1 MYYLVHYCV
10 KSYSSE
16 LIEML
21 SRLKIQY
28 IIIPPHGGGNN
39 GFVSFKIKE
48 NSSEFEII
56 RSKFPYVISSDTLYF
71 PNYTEAER
79 CAAKWLEFRAIT
91 AKIDPANDGDL
102 TIQTCIF
109 GHSRIG
115 IRNIGHHRIQIKPV
129 ELKRSIR
136 WGNSAFFSCSIT
148 TPGLFCDDR
157 AVSIME
163 HAGLKG
169 LQYGPVLKWR
179 TGIPIPNVHQVLPN
193 HVIPNGVFAPI
204 RDMESYT
211 CEMCGMQMLRISGK
225 KFLYGIRDNFLN
237 PEVDFYKTLPL
248 FLDYSSKRYNGG
260 KIHYIISQRAYQV
273 LKKNR
278 MCRGVEFTPLALI
291 P

>member
-1 MYYLVHYCV
+1 MYYLIHCYV
-10 KSYSSE
+10 KLYSGE
-16 LIEML
+16 LIDTL
-21 SRLKIQY
+21 NRLKIQY
-28 IIIPPHGGGNN
+28 TIIPPHGGGNN

-48 NSSEFEII
+48 NSAEFEII
-56 RSKFPYVISSDTLYF
+56 RNRFPCAISSDALYF

-136 WGNSAFFSCSIT
+136 WGNSTFFSCSIT
-148 TPGLFCDDR
+148 TPGLFCDSR
-157 AVSIME
+157 AVSIIK

-169 LQYGPVLKWR
+169 LQYGPVLKHK
-179 TGIPIPNVHQVLPN
+179 TDISIPNIYQM
-193 HVIPNGVFAPI
+193 IPKNIIQDGAFISV
-204 RDMESYT
+204 RDMEPYT
-211 CEMCGMQMLRISGK
+211 CGICGMQMLRISGPK
-225 KFLYGIRDNFLN
+225 YLYAVRDSYLD
-237 PEVDFYKTLPL
+237 PDIDFYQTLPL
-248 FLDYSSKRYNGG
+248 FLDRASSGYSGG
-260 KIHYIISQRAYQV
+260 KARYIISQRTYRA
-273 LKKNR
+273 LKENK
-278 MCRGVEFTPLALI
+278 MCRGVEFRPLILS